1 MAVKKDVI
9 LEEVEVADN
18 TETPKATKQ
27 ESKKAPAKVVRK
39 YEPDELIT
47 CRSITYG
54 ELLLT
59 GKKSK
64 LLYSWANYGDTTEV
78 EYQDLQ
84 ALKSTRSTYLYK
96 PRFVIEDEE
105 LVEQWGKDF
114 IDMYSN
120 IIDVD
125 VEDMFKLPLNQFK
138 SKLKKAPKG
147 VQQAV
152 KNIAGEKILNGTLD
166 SLAKIKAIDEI
177 LGTDLKLYIK

>member
-1 MAVKKDVI
+1 M
-9 LEEVEVADN
+9 
-18 TETPKATKQ
+18 ATKKEVVSEETEVVQ
-27 ESKKAPAKVVRK
+27 VTKTEPKKTPRK
-39 YEPDELIT
+39 YAPDEMIT

-59 GKKSK
+59 GTKSK
-64 LLYSWANYGDTTEV
+64 LLYSWSNYGDTTEV

-84 ALKSTRSTYLYK
+84 ALRSTRSSYLFK

-114 IDMYSN
+114 DDMYKT
-120 IIDVD
+120 IVDVD
-125 VEDMFKLPLNQFK
+125 VDDLFKLPVGQFK

-152 KNIAGEKILNGTLD
+152 KNIAGEKIMNGTLD
-166 SLAKIKAIDEI
+166 SLTKIKAIDEV